1 MNKIID
7 NVGGGEVDED
17 VIQSIINRVK
27 KPHVRL
33 NNWFPAGA
41 CLMGDCVN
49 HPRFGDT
56 FMHTSLITFFDEANG
71 VAESL
76 NTVYLLGAKRS
87 I

>member
-41 CLMGDCVN
+41 CLMGDCEN
-49 HPRFGDT
+49 HPRLGDT
-56 FMHTSLITFFDEANG
+56 FMHTSLITFFDEVNG